1 MGFQNLAER
10 LVMFCK
16 NLKINTNIINI
27 KISNVIGSSG
37 SAIPKFIDQ
46 INNNAPISIT
56 SKKATRYFMS
66 SNQACYLILKTFEL
80 KLNKKIFILKWE
92 NPLKF

>member
-1 MGFQNLAER
+1 M
-10 LVMFCK
+10 
-16 NLKINTNIINI
+16 KINTNIINI
-27 KISNVIGSSG
+27 VRFGNVIGSSG

-66 SNQACYLILKTFEL
+66 INQACYLILKTFEL
-80 KLNKKIFILKWE
+80 KLNKKIFIFEMGNL
-92 NPLKF
+92 LKF